1 MIDNI
6 TKNQI
11 VLIIKDREKDLS
23 QLLNTLQSAK
33 YAVLAVQNKQD
44 YIFLIKSTQPSFIL
58 VDILMSDMDGWQ
70 ISQEIKNNS
79 ATNHIPLALIN
90 SSGDIARKVAL
101 SNWYNVDCVAKSSEP
116 KKIAYL
122 ITNRLLAKDGHSEQ
136 LSIAPIDRTSRD
148 PNQDLDNF
156 ASLVSHDLQAPL
168 RSLTMFAELLADEY
182 QDDLDTK
189 AQEYLKRIS
198 NNSSRMQTLI
208 EDLQAYSRAGK
219 SDQTWV
225 MVDLNHAWQQVEE
238 NLQYAIATAE
248 AKIVVGDLPQVLINP
263 TEISQ
268 VLQNLLENAIK
279 FSSEQSPYIEVNATK
294 RAKEWLIS
302 IKDNGIGIKAEFQ
315 SQIFQA
321 FGRLH
326 SSEAYPGAGIGLATC
341 QKIVERYGGQIGVES
356 VEKKGSTFYFTLPM
370 NMCPSPTVANISRS

>member
-1 MIDNI
+1 
-6 TKNQI
+6 
-11 VLIIKDREKDLS
+11 
-23 QLLNTLQSAK
+23 
-33 YAVLAVQNKQD
+33 
-44 YIFLIKSTQPSFIL
+44 
-58 VDILMSDMDGWQ
+58 
-70 ISQEIKNNS
+70 
-79 ATNHIPLALIN
+79 
-90 SSGDIARKVAL
+90 
-101 SNWYNVDCVAKSSEP
+101 
-116 KKIAYL
+116 
-122 ITNRLLAKDGHSEQ
+122 
-136 LSIAPIDRTSRD
+136 
-148 PNQDLDNF
+148 
-156 ASLVSHDLQAPL
+156 
-168 RSLTMFAELLADEY
+168 
-182 QDDLDTK
+182 
-189 AQEYLKRIS
+189 
-198 NNSSRMQTLI
+198 MQTLI
-208 EDLQAYSRAGK
+208 KDLQAYSRAGK
-219 SDQTWV
+219 SEQTWI

-279 FSSEQSPYIEVNATK
+279 FSSKQPPYIEVNATK

-356 VEKKGSTFYFTLPM
+356 AEEKGSTFYFTLPM
-370 NMCPSPTVANISRS
+370 DTCPSTTVANISRS